1 MFNGGEEDRKA
12 IIQASEVVGH
22 LAKYSFLGICYLGVA
37 IGVSIKLGN
46 RTIKIIKAHIPN
58 LKKQKGELSAEEEI
72 I

>member
-1 MFNGGEEDRKA
+1 MFNGGTEDRKA

-46 RTIKIIKAHIPN
+46 KTIKIIKAHIPQAN
-58 LKKQKGELSAEEEI
+58 DKKGELNAEEDI
-72 I
+72 V